1 MHCVFSIHLKIFFH
15 RLQYTMDDVLH
26 RIFSVHW
33 GMFFVFV
40 SLVYIW
46 KCFSIVS
53 SLYIGKWFLHY
64 DFSLHLKIFSI
75 THWMLFFHCVF
86 SKHLKMFLHFVFSIH
101 WGKIYI
107 GGCFALCP
115 QYTTFEDY
123 FATCLQYTV
132 RGGGE
137 LLHSVFSIHLKI
149 FCLQYTFEDVFF
161 ILPSVYIWRYF
172 NFSPKYKLND
182 VLSFLSKV
190 HFGGWFAL

>member
-132 RGGGE
+132 RGGE